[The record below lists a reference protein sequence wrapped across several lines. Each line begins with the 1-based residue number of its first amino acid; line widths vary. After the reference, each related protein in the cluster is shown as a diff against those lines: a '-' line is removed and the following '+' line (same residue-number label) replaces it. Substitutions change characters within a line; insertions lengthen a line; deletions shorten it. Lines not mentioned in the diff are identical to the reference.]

1 MLQQVA
7 SDLTELLLKKEIVKE
22 QDKEIYTYG
31 FEAMFSTIINTIL
44 VLAIGIMA
52 GTLLETLI
60 YLVCFAL
67 LRVYCGGYHAKT
79 HVGCVLTFVGLYGS
93 AMYIPHLIPAQ
104 YNGLL
109 SIAIGGISLTAI
121 LLYAPIEHPNRPF
134 VGNEYKTFR
143 KLARIIALL
152 EAALI
157 VFISAFCKDFSKI
170 ALIISI
176 AMISVVFM
184 LALAKIIERK
194 R

>member
-44 VLAIGIMA
+44 VLTIGILA

-60 YLVCFAL
+60 YLICFAL

-79 HVGCVLTFVGLYGS
+79 HVGCILMFVGLYGS
-93 AMYIPHLIPAQ
+93 AMFIPHLIPAQ

-109 SIAIGGISLTAI
+109 SIVIGGISLTAI
-121 LLYAPIEHPNRPF
+121 FLYAPIEHQNRPF

-143 KLARIIALL
+143 KLARIIVLL

-157 VFISAFCKDFSKI
+157 VFISAIYQNFSKI
-170 ALIISI
+170 ALIISM
-176 AMISVVFM
+176 AMISVVFI